1 MQWILSIIDTYSLTF
16 IFVGIIMNILLILLL
31 IINYHITSDL
41 KDRYKRL
48 VRGTS
53 GKNIEGI
60 LMDHIAKVEE
70 KEEGFKELHS
80 RLDILENQLSFSI
93 QKIGFVR
100 YNAFEDVGS
109 DLSFSIAMLDN
120 NDNGI
125 LLTGIHSRTDSVSY
139 AKPIKGG
146 QSNYNL
152 SIEETQAL
160 ERAKFNDL
168 DGVNI
173 KGTRNNKNNN

>member
-1 MQWILSIIDTYSLTF
+1 MQWILSIIDRYSLTF
-16 IFVGIIMNILLILLL
+16 IFVGLVINILLVLLL
-31 IINYHITSDL
+31 IINYYITSDL

-60 LMDHIAKVEE
+60 LMDHIAKIEE
-70 KEEGFKELHS
+70 KEEGFRELHS

-100 YNAFEDVGS
+100 YNAFDDVGS
-109 DLSFSIAMLDN
+109 DLSYSIAMLDN

-125 LLTGIHSRTDSVSY
+125 LLTGIHSRVDSVTY

-146 QSNYNL
+146 ESNYNL
-152 SIEETQAL
+152 SIEENQAL
-160 ERAKFNDL
+160 NRAMSNEL
-168 DGVNI
+168 DGINI
-173 KGTRNNKNNN
+173 ASNRNNKNNN